1 MKFLCTKVKQSWL
14 TSPQNRA
21 KVINLNLT
29 IKDTFIGVEIKNNE
43 PTGEEIKLVDGA
55 VDKLFGNHKV
65 AFPVR
70 MIEIDSAS
78 CHCEEERSDDAA
90 IS

>member
-14 TSPQNRA
+14 TSVQNRE
-21 KVINLNLT
+21 KVIDLKLN
-29 IKDTFIGVEIKNNE
+29 IRDPFIGIEINSDEPSNE
-43 PTGEEIKLVDGA
+43 EMKLVDSA

-70 MIEIDSAS
+70 VVEV
-78 CHCEEERSDDAA
+78 
-90 IS
+90 